1 MTLQEGT
8 YTWEYGDTTQALWF
22 TASYN
27 TVTNQWTVDMKKGSM
42 DLNALWWSNGDSN
55 ADGAIKLLSKDNS
68 LNMNGTNIVWDGYD
82 KISDTGLTG
91 KEHNGSS
98 LLTAGN
104 TYTYSY
110 SKDQGVEIEAL
121 LAGGVTTLGVRATSV
136 NGTDGIKAV
145 DGQFVF
151 VPYDATPPTLT
162 VNIVDTSLND
172 GDNNSLVTFEFSE
185 DVNGFTAG
193 DVSVSGGTLSDFTQ
207 VDGNSYTAIF
217 TANDAVETT
226 GSVSVAADSYTDIAG
241 NNGGAGTDT
250 VTIDTLNPTLALD
263 IVDASLND
271 GDNSS
276 LVTFEF
282 SEDVAG
288 FDNSDV
294 SVSGGTLSDFTQ
306 VDGNSYTAIFTADD
320 AVETTGSVSVAAD
333 SYTDIAGN
341 NGGAG
346 TDTVTIDTLNPTLAL
361 DIVDASLNDGDN
373 SSLVTFEFSEDVAG
387 FDNSDVNVSG
397 GTLSDFTQVDGNSY
411 TAIFT
416 ADDAVET
423 TGSVSVAADSYTDIA
438 GNNGGAG
445 TDTVT
450 IDTLN
455 PTLALDIVDAS
466 LNDGDNS
473 SLVTFEFSEDVAGFD
488 NSDVNVS
495 GGTLSDF
502 TLVDGNSYTAIFTA
516 DDAVETT
523 GSVSVAADSY
533 TDIAGNNGGAGTDT
547 VTIDT
552 LNPTLALDIVDAS
565 LNDGDNSSLVTFE
578 FSEDVAGFDNSDVN
592 VSGGT
597 LSDFTQVDGNSYTAI
612 FTADDAVETT
622 GSVSVAAD
630 SYTDIAGNNGGAGTD
645 TVTIDTLNPTLALD
659 IVDASLNDGDNS
671 SLVTFEFSE
680 DVAGFDNSDVN
691 VSGGTLSDFTQVDG
705 NSYTAIFTADDAV
718 ETTGSVSVAADSYTD
733 IAGNN
738 GGAGTDTVTIDTLN
752 PTVGIN
758 FASQLLTGQNFS
770 TTVTFQFSE
779 AVSGFAASDVTLT
792 NGVLSNFTGS
802 GSSYTAT
809 FIATNFQ
816 SPTGTVAVSNDY
828 FDTLGNQGVANS
840 ANIAMTVG
848 GGPDPNDGPSGGSIV
863 IGSGTA
869 GADSITGSTGNDN
882 LSGLDG
888 ADTINGG
895 DGNDI
900 ISGGNGYDII
910 RGGTGNDTISGIGG
924 FDLIYGGSGNDSLTG
939 NNGNDTIVGGFGN
952 DSLAGSGGNDTFQ
965 FLSIYDQQDVI
976 TDFGIDA
983 NTIVFDI
990 TGASAFTSLGSV
1002 SLGTTN
1008 YTDALAA
1015 GYLIYSGGVLSYDAD
1030 GSAGSTFTPLAIVS
1044 LTGTL
1049 TPTLSNTNVLFQNL

>member
-1 MTLQEGT
+1 MALQEGT
-8 YTWEYGDTTQALWF
+8 YIWEYGDTTQALWF

-55 ADGAIKLLSKDNS
+55 ADGTIKLLSKDNS
-68 LNMNGTNIVWDGYD
+68 LNLNGTGIVWDGYD

-91 KEHNGSS
+91 TEHNGSN

-110 SKDQGVEIEAL
+110 SKDQGVEIESL
-121 LAGGVTTLGVRATSV
+121 LAQGVVTLGVRATSV

-151 VPYDATPPTLT
+151 VPYDNTPPTVT
-162 VNIVDTSLND
+162 VDIVDTSLND

-185 DVNGFTAG
+185 DVNGFTA
-193 DVSVSGGTLSDFTQ
+193 
-207 VDGNSYTAIF
+207 
-217 TANDAVETT
+217 
-226 GSVSVAADSYTDIAG
+226 
-241 NNGGAGTDT
+241 
-250 VTIDTLNPTLALD
+250 
-263 IVDASLND
+263 
-271 GDNSS
+271 
-276 LVTFEF
+276 
-282 SEDVAG
+282 
-288 FDNSDV
+288 
-294 SVSGGTLSDFTQ
+294 
-306 VDGNSYTAIFTADD
+306 
-320 AVETTGSVSVAAD
+320 
-333 SYTDIAGN
+333 
-341 NGGAG
+341 
-346 TDTVTIDTLNPTLAL
+346 
-361 DIVDASLNDGDN
+361 
-373 SSLVTFEFSEDVAG
+373 
-387 FDNSDVNVSG
+387 SDVNVSG

-445 TDTVT
+445 SDTVT

-466 LNDGDNS
+466 LNDGDNN
-473 SLVTFEFSEDVAGFD
+473 SLVS
-488 NSDVNVS
+488 
-495 GGTLSDF
+495 
-502 TLVDGNSYTAIFTA
+502 
-516 DDAVETT
+516 
-523 GSVSVAADSY
+523 
-533 TDIAGNNGGAGTDT
+533 
-547 VTIDT
+547 
-552 LNPTLALDIVDAS
+552 
-565 LNDGDNSSLVTFE
+565 
-578 FSEDVAGFDNSDVN
+578 
-592 VSGGT
+592 
-597 LSDFTQVDGNSYTAI
+597 
-612 FTADDAVETT
+612 
-622 GSVSVAAD
+622 
-630 SYTDIAGNNGGAGTD
+630 
-645 TVTIDTLNPTLALD
+645 
-659 IVDASLNDGDNS
+659 
-671 SLVTFEFSE
+671 FEFSE

-758 FASQLLTGQNFS
+758 FASQPLTSQNFS
-770 TTVTFQFSE
+770 TTITFQFSE

-848 GGPDPNDGPSGGSIV
+848 GGPDPNDGPSGGDSV
-863 IGSGTA
+863 IGSGTI
-869 GADSITGSTGNDN
+869 GADSITGSTGNDTIN
-882 LSGLDG
+882 GGDG

-900 ISGGNGYDII
+900 INGGIIADII
-910 RGGTGNDTISGIGG
+910 SGGTGNDSLIGSGG
-924 FDLIYGGSGNDSLTG
+924 FDLIYGGSGNDTI
-939 NNGNDTIVGGFGN
+939 NGSNGIDTIVGGFGN
-952 DSLAGSGGNDTFQ
+952 DSLIGGGGDTFR
-965 FLSIYDQQDVI
+965 FLSIYDRQDVI
-976 TDFGIDA
+976 TSFND
-983 NTIVFDI
+983 TIVFDI

-1030 GSAGSTFTPLAIVS
+1030 GSAGSTFSPLAIVT

-1049 TPTLSNTNVLFQNL
+1049 TPTLSDTKVLFQNL

>member
-1 MTLQEGT
+1 MALQEGT

-55 ADGAIKLLSKDNS
+55 ADGNIVLSKADNS
-68 LNMNGTNIVWDGYD
+68 LNMNGTGIVWDGYD

-91 KEHNGSS
+91 TEHNGSS

-110 SKDQGVEIEAL
+110 SKDQGVEIESL
-121 LAGGVTTLGVRATSV
+121 LAQGVVTLGVRATSV

-151 VPYDATPPTLT
+151 VPYDTTPPTVT
-162 VNIVDTSLND
+162 VNIVDASLND

-193 DVSVSGGTLSDFTQ
+193 DVSVIGGTLSNFS
-207 VDGNSYTAIF
+207 GSGSSYQATF
-217 TANDAVETT
+217 TADDAVETT
-226 GSVSVAADSYTDIAG
+226 GSVSVAAASYTDVAG

-250 VTIDTLNPTLALD
+250 VTIDTKNPTLAVD
-263 IVDASLND
+263 IVDTSLND

-282 SEDVAG
+282 SEDVNGFTAG
-288 FDNSDV
+288 DV
-294 SVSGGTLSDFTQ
+294 SV
-306 VDGNSYTAIFTADD
+306 I
-320 AVETTGSVSVAAD
+320 
-333 SYTDIAGN
+333 
-341 NGGAG
+341 
-346 TDTVTIDTLNPTLAL
+346 
-361 DIVDASLNDGDN
+361 
-373 SSLVTFEFSEDVAG
+373 
-387 FDNSDVNVSG
+387 
-397 GTLSDFTQVDGNSY
+397 
-411 TAIFT
+411 
-416 ADDAVET
+416 
-423 TGSVSVAADSYTDIA
+423 
-438 GNNGGAG
+438 
-445 TDTVT
+445 
-450 IDTLN
+450 
-455 PTLALDIVDAS
+455 
-466 LNDGDNS
+466 
-473 SLVTFEFSEDVAGFD
+473 
-488 NSDVNVS
+488 

-523 GSVSVAADSY
+523 GSVSVAAASY
-533 TDIAGNNGGAGTDT
+533 TDVAGNTGGAGTDT

-552 LNPTLALDIVDAS
+552 LNPTLAVDIVNAS
-565 LNDGDNSSLVTFE
+565 LNDGTNSSLVSFE
-578 FSEDVAGFDNSDVN
+578 FSEDVAGFDNSDVS

-597 LSDFTQVDGNSYTAI
+597 LSNFTSVDGDTYTAT
-612 FTADDAVETT
+612 FTASDGVETT
-622 GSVSVAAD
+622 GSVSVAAA
-630 SYTDIAGNNGGAGTD
+630 SYTDIAGNNGGAGSD
-645 TVTIDTLNPTLALD
+645 TVTIDTK
-659 IVDASLNDGDNS
+659 
-671 SLVTFEFSE
+671 
-680 DVAGFDNSDVN
+680 
-691 VSGGTLSDFTQVDG
+691 
-705 NSYTAIFTADDAV
+705 
-718 ETTGSVSVAADSYTD
+718 
-733 IAGNN
+733 
-738 GGAGTDTVTIDTLN
+738 N

-758 FASQLLTGQNFS
+758 FASQPLTGQNFS

-809 FIATNFQ
+809 FTATNFQ

-828 FDTLGNQGVANS
+828 FDTPGNQGAANS

-848 GGPDPNDGPSGGSIV
+848 GGPDPNDGPSGGSSV

-888 ADTINGG
+888 NDTINGG

-900 ISGGNGYDII
+900 ISGGNGADII

-976 TDFGIDA
+976 ADFGIDA
-983 NTIVFDI
+983 NTIVFDT

-1015 GYLIYSGGVLSYDAD
+1015 GYLTYSGGVLSYDAD
-1030 GSAGSTFTPLAIVS
+1030 GSAGSTFSPLAIVT
-1044 LTGTL
+1044 LTGS
-1049 TPTLSNTNVLFQNL
+1049 PTLSNTNVLFQNL

>member
-55 ADGAIKLLSKDNS
+55 ADGTIRLLSKDNS
-68 LNMNGTNIVWDGYD
+68 LNMNGTGIVWDGYD

-91 KEHNGSS
+91 TEHNGSS

-110 SKDQGVEIEAL
+110 SKDQGVEIESL
-121 LAGGVTTLGVRATSV
+121 LAQGVVTLGVRATSV
-136 NGTDGIKAV
+136 NGTGGIKAV

-151 VPYDATPPTLT
+151 VPYDNTPPTVT
-162 VNIVDTSLND
+162 VDIVDASLND
-172 GDNNSLVTFEFSE
+172 GDNSSLVSFEFSE
-185 DVNGFTAG
+185 DVTGFDNS
-193 DVSVSGGTLSDFTQ
+193 DVNVSGGTLSDFTQ

-217 TANDAVETT
+217 TADDAVETI

-276 LVTFEF
+276 LVSFEF
-282 SEDVAG
+282 SEDVTG

-294 SVSGGTLSDFTQ
+294 SVIGGTLSDFTL
-306 VDGNSYTAIFTADD
+306 VDGNSYTAIFTADDAVETIGSVSVAADSYSDVAGNTGSAGSDTVTIDTKNPTLAVDIVDTSLNDDDNSSLVTFEFSEDVNGFTVGDVSVIGGTLSDFTLVDGSSYQATFTADD

-333 SYTDIAGN
+333 SYSDVAGN

-346 TDTVTIDTLNPTLAL
+346 TDTVTIDTKNPTLAV
-361 DIVDASLNDGDN
+361 DIVDPSLNDD
-373 SSLVTFEFSEDVAG
+373 
-387 FDNSDVNVSG
+387 
-397 GTLSDFTQVDGNSY
+397 
-411 TAIFT
+411 
-416 ADDAVET
+416 
-423 TGSVSVAADSYTDIA
+423 
-438 GNNGGAG
+438 
-445 TDTVT
+445 
-450 IDTLN
+450 
-455 PTLALDIVDAS
+455 
-466 LNDGDNS
+466 DNS

-502 TLVDGNSYTAIFTA
+502 TLVDGSSYQATFTA

-523 GSVSVAADSY
+523 GSVSVAAASY
-533 TDIAGNNGGAGTDT
+533 TDVAGKDGGAG
-547 VTIDT
+547 
-552 LNPTLALDIVDAS
+552 S
-565 LNDGDNSSLVTFE
+565 
-578 FSEDVAGFDNSDVN
+578 
-592 VSGGT
+592 
-597 LSDFTQVDGNSYTAI
+597 
-612 FTADDAVETT
+612 
-622 GSVSVAAD
+622 
-630 SYTDIAGNNGGAGTD
+630 
-645 TVTIDTLNPTLALD
+645 
-659 IVDASLNDGDNS
+659 
-671 SLVTFEFSE
+671 
-680 DVAGFDNSDVN
+680 
-691 VSGGTLSDFTQVDG
+691 
-705 NSYTAIFTADDAV
+705 
-718 ETTGSVSVAADSYTD
+718 
-733 IAGNN
+733 
-738 GGAGTDTVTIDTLN
+738 DTVTIDTLN

-779 AVSGFAASDVTLT
+779 TVSGFTASDVTLT

-809 FIATNFQ
+809 FTATNFQ
-816 SPTGTVAVSNDY
+816 SATGTVAVSNDY

-848 GGPDPNDGPSGGSIV
+848 GGPDPNDGPSGGDSV
-863 IGSGTA
+863 IGSGTI
-869 GADSITGSTGNDN
+869 GADSITGSTGNDTIN
-882 LSGLDG
+882 GGEG

-900 ISGGNGYDII
+900 IDGGNGYDII
-910 RGGTGNDTISGIGG
+910 RGGTGNDTIIGIGG

-965 FLSIYDQQDVI
+965 FLSIYDRQDVI
-976 TDFGIDA
+976 ADFGIDA
-983 NTIVFDI
+983 NTIVFDT

-1015 GYLIYSGGVLSYDAD
+1015 GYLTYSGGVLSYDAD
-1030 GSAGSTFTPLAIVS
+1030 GSAGSTFSPLAIVT
-1044 LTGTL
+1044 LTGS
-1049 TPTLSNTNVLFQNL
+1049 PTLSNTNVLFQNL